1 MKTKLSNV
9 FCEFGA
15 PMGRRNSIPDDIIPS
30 NKLYLEKMRL
40 NGDYDKG
47 GAYWGYTPNSYIYR
61 ATGSTL
67 TYEIE
72 IFTRASSRQEAKENL
87 RKSTNLP
94 LVFFR

>member
-9 FCEFGA
+9 SCKFGA
-15 PMGRRNSIPDDIIPS
+15 PMGRCNSIPDDIIPS

-67 TYEIE
+67 TYGIE

-87 RKSTNLP
+87 RKLTNLP
-94 LVFFR
+94 LVFFK

>member
-1 MKTKLSNV
+1 MKKLSNV
-9 FCEFGA
+9 SCKYGA

-30 NKLYLEKMRL
+30 SKLYLEKMRL

-47 GAYWGYTPNSYIYR
+47 GAYWGYTQNSYIYR

-67 TYEIE
+67 TEEIE
-72 IFTRASSRQEAKENL
+72 IFTRAANRQEAKENL
-87 RKSTNLP
+87 RKLTNLP